1 MNRPYEITRVGYN
14 NKMKTHKDQD
24 TPKREALSKS
34 PYANARDSLKA
45 YLMSG
50 KSIRPGQMQVTDSP
64 EELPALLRRREGTS
78 GPFEDRVTLKM
89 ASFGA
94 LSNAETIR
102 KGKGRGKGKGKG
114 SRPGGQ
120 AQRSNKC

>member
-1 MNRPYEITRVGYN
+1 
-14 NKMKTHKDQD
+14 MKNHRDQD
-24 TPKREALSKS
+24 TPKREALSTS
-34 PYANARDSLKA
+34 PYAKARSNLKS

-50 KSIRPGQMQVTDSP
+50 KSIRPGEMQMTDSP
-64 EELPALLRRREGTS
+64 EELPPLLRRREGTS
-78 GPFEDRVTLKM
+78 GPFEDKLTLKM

-114 SRPGGQ
+114 KPPGRAGPALNQ
-120 AQRSNKC
+120 C

>member
-14 NKMKTHKDQD
+14 SKMKTHKDQD
-24 TPKREALSKS
+24 TPKKEALSKS

-50 KSIRPGQMQVTDSP
+50 KSIRPGQMQMTDSP
-64 EELPALLRRREGTS
+64 EELPPLLHRREGTS
-78 GPFEDRVTLKM
+78 GPFEDKVTLKM

-94 LSNAETIR
+94 LSNAENHPQGQGPGKRQGKR
-102 KGKGRGKGKGKG
+102 KPPGRAG
-114 SRPGGQ
+114 P
-120 AQRSNKC
+120 ALNKC